1 MDIFGIFFE
10 ENIFFFQEKA
20 SKELLEFNK
29 RREGPILEG
38 DQKFF
43 FETVKDIPDNQL
55 SNWSVGIPFLRN
67 QTSKVMLSK
76 LTNANLI
83 SRSEVHKQ
91 ISLDALNNLNLVVQ
105 KGENIVKAK
114 KVGTSKLC
122 PFYKTLYTNMFN
134 REIGQYHC
142 KFLNGF
148 APKFKTVMYLNHD
161 GAYPN
166 TRMIQFIFQAP
177 PGLTVFTALCQSK
190 NCNVVQKQLIGI
202 ILSVK

>member
-1 MDIFGIFFE
+1 MKRLIIILVTGIFCC
-10 ENIFFFQEKA
+10 NIVIA
-20 SKELLEFNK
+20 KELKTRFGFN
-29 RREGPILEG
+29 INL
-38 DQKFF
+38 
-43 FETVKDIPDNQL
+43 PDNYVPVQDGNFDDL
-55 SNWSVGIPFLRN
+55 MDHYEGEEINIDLINNLRT
-67 QTSKVMLSK
+67 QTQNVNVDFEYYFPVDL
-76 LTNANLI
+76 NP
-83 SRSEVHKQ
+83 
-91 ISLDALNNLNLVVQ
+91 ALNNLNLVVQ

-122 PFYKTLYTNMFN
+122 PFYKTLYTNMFQQ
-134 REIGQYHC
+134 EIGQYHC